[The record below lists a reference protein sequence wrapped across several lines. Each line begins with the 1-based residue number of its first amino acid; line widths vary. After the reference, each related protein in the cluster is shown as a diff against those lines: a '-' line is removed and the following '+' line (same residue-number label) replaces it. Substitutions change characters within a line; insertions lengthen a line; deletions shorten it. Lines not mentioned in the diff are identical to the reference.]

1 MSDRILR
8 LSSNELWRLLELVDP
23 VELVAARLGGTAGG
37 DEAGRFIAASAPAG
51 DHVVFEDPA
60 TAVRCLLPASALR
73 GLRTAAV
80 VALAARALLFPSLVT
95 VAVFGSD
102 PATQLQLALIARYVP
117 GVSFVAVWPDDGQPL
132 DERVLDLLDRTDI
145 SLLTVGDAGEAMFG
159 ASLLVGFGLDRLPA
173 RRPAPGALLVNA
185 TGRDL
190 PVNLENTAD
199 GIYVDDLGLLGDN
212 RHRRFVRVHN
222 DRADRDSEAHWRTE
236 GWHRNQSR
244 SQVRADLGQ
253 VLTGA
258 SPGRTTI
265 DEVLLVELLGLRD
278 LDVTLAC
285 RFQRAALQDGA
296 GAWLSE

>member
-1 MSDRILR
+1 MSDRTLR
-8 LSSNELWRLLELVDP
+8 LSRDELWRLLELVDP
-23 VELVAARLGGTAGG
+23 VELVAARLGGAACG
-37 DEAGRFIAASAPAG
+37 DEAGRLSAAGASGG
-51 DHVVFEDPA
+51 DHVVFEDRD

-73 GLRTAAV
+73 GLRTASV

-95 VAVFGSD
+95 VAVLGSD

-145 SLLTVGDAGEAMFG
+145 SLLTAGDAGEAMFG
-159 ASLLVGFGLDRLPA
+159 ASLLVGVGLDRLPA
-173 RRPAPGALLVNA
+173 RRPAPGAVLVNA

-190 PVNLENTAD
+190 PANLENTAD

-212 RHRRFVRVHN
+212 RHRRFVRVHT
-222 DRADRDSEAHWRTE
+222 DRNDRDSEPHWRAE
-236 GWHRNQSR
+236 GWHRNQGR
-244 SQVRADLGQ
+244 SQVQGDLGQ

-258 SPGRTTI
+258 CPGRTTI

-285 RFQRAALQDGA
+285 RFHRAALQDGA